1 MAADVRARQD
11 KYQTIAFTLPISC
24 QICLG
29 KVKQPVL
36 CPNNHVFCSGCMD
49 VWLQRNKQCP
59 ACRTPIN
66 PANPVK
72 KIAGGVTQ
80 GFDDKDKMSNPEL
93 RKARFDLLFKEYE
106 EEFERLTEEVQ
117 LLRTENEV
125 LQQQIQKNTG
135 TKQLGPKEDPRH
147 PDTSGVLVLNKKLQ
161 DAQKLYDKVKS
172 ELSRVRQEN
181 SSLKD
186 ENINLNRENQKLRQE
201 IGNRSP
207 HRYGRYTVATL
218 EAKIQ
223 THEKEIN
230 QLNKALEKSDKLIED
245 LNAELDS
252 YRSKPKT
259 TDHSSQSKL
268 SSLSSKHSLD
278 DPTLRSSSSLSSKRS
293 IDDSLSSPYSV
304 DVDLPSKRQLF
315 SDEGE
320 YQSSHKDYVNGEFYS
335 SSDVHDYKA
344 YDKNGAGKNTKR
356 VTFDLPRNE
365 TVSFDLEMPSPLKG
379 NRNNSNGRPA
389 SPVKGVL
396 KNGKKSSLSNGDE
409 SLSLSKPDSLDDSYL
424 DSRRGKSTR
433 LEDEDDF
440 YLSKYSHSS
449 KINKDDNYNYKYTTG
464 KYDADTIP
472 RNESFDLDYP
482 IKSKKRDNYDQVLD
496 DTEVIQSELDDLDIS
511 ITPDFTDCMKLLN
524 RAEKKVS
531 LGTQPTPYSSSRND
545 EFLDDYRVKDTYRSD
560 PIFSDKKSTDAV
572 RPLSDNKYTSKYY
585 TADDYVPRSSSS
597 QSDIPSSRYSGSA
610 STYSDIQ
617 RSTASESDIPSN
629 RYSVNSTYG
638 DIPRSSASQSDIPSN
653 RYNVSSSA
661 YSDIPTSSRESS
673 ALPISSSGYSA
684 VTGSTISTYKPSAI
698 DTLKTSDWDTKS
710 TGYQSSV
717 SDRYTIPGENDKYGI
732 DQYSSSK
739 GGLSQNDQFG
749 VSSDLSTRYAS
760 ASYPSSYNSMTQTS
774 SRLKSSDDISTPTK
788 SASLLPLSQSGFS
801 RSPSVDNLFM
811 SSKSSTQAGK
821 FATAEDIPSSA
832 YKSRL
837 SLPGFS
843 SSVDNVGKYRTSGD
857 RQGMSSVPPT
867 DVAGSSRFLASSL
880 PPKPVRTRSQ
890 SDLGTS
896 VTALKSASYQRAKGN
911 APTATDT
918 VGSFTSDN
926 TLTSQKPP
934 SYPLS
939 SSSYQ
944 TEVGL
949 TSSTSNPP
957 PFLENNKYT
966 GSLVPRQDALDA
978 VSTNKFTN
986 STSVVGE
993 RGPVKASYSYTD
1005 FDIGV
1010 NPRNK
1015 SNITELPLSNRLHTR
1030 SNSLDL
1036 PLNNKDSESFTTSQ
1050 RFSSVADQYSSGVS
1064 YNIDNRPMHAFD
1076 KDMGHFDPIATTNYV
1091 SSSLPNSVSLTG
1103 GSTLDDPGKGRYI
1116 SSSYM
1121 TSSQT
1126 SVTSSITFSSSH
1138 SSTTSSTSNLPPTSS
1153 YPSYQVSKS
1162 LDPIRE
1168 SSAKGNSYLSN
1179 TSTTGDISRS
1189 ESFLPEPKKRL
1200 FDSTDELDLSL
1211 SPIKTTRKTDR
1222 Y

>member
-72 KIAGGVTQ
+72 KIAGGVSQ
-80 GFDDKDKMSNPEL
+80 GSDDKEKMSNPEL

-106 EEFERLTEEVQ
+106 EEFERLTDEVQ

-125 LQQQIQKNTG
+125 LQQQVQKNLG

-172 ELSRVRQEN
+172 ELSRVKQEN
-181 SSLKD
+181 NSLKD

-230 QLNKALEKSDKLIED
+230 QLNKALEKSDKLIEE

-252 YRSKPKT
+252 YRGKPKT
-259 TDHSSQSKL
+259 DPSSKL
-268 SSLSSKHSLD
+268 SSSRHGLE
-278 DPTLRSSSSLSSKRS
+278 DPTLRTSSSLSSKRAM
-293 IDDSLSSPYSV
+293 DDSLSSSYGV
-304 DVDLPSKRQLF
+304 EVDLPSKRQLF
-315 SDEGE
+315 SEDGE
-320 YQSSHKDYVNGEFYS
+320 YQSSHKDYVNGEFYT

-379 NRNNSNGRPA
+379 NRNNSSGRPA

-396 KNGKKSSLSNGDE
+396 KNGKKSSLTNGDE

-424 DSRRGKSTR
+424 DNRRGKSTR

-440 YLSKYSHSS
+440 YLSKYSQNS
-449 KINKDDNYNYKYTTG
+449 KITKDDNYNYKYTSG
-464 KYDADTIP
+464 KYDADTLP

-482 IKSKKRDNYDQVLD
+482 IKSKKRDSYDQVLD
-496 DTEVIQSELDDLDIS
+496 DTEMIQSELDDLDIS

-531 LGTQPTPYSSSRND
+531 LGTQPTTYSASRND

-560 PIFSDKKSTDAV
+560 PLFSDKKSTDPV
-572 RPLSDNKYTSKYY
+572 RSLPENKYPSKYY
-585 TADDYVPRSSSS
+585 PSDDYVPRSSSS

-610 STYSDIQ
+610 SGYSDIQ
-617 RSTASESDIPSN
+617 RSSASETDIPSN
-629 RYSVNSTYG
+629 RYSVSSTYG
-638 DIPRSSASQSDIPSN
+638 DIARSSASQSDIPSS
-653 RYNVSSSA
+653 RYSVSSSA
-661 YSDIPTSSRESS
+661 YNDIPTSSRESS
-673 ALPISSSGYSA
+673 SLPISTSGYSA

-698 DTLKTSDWDTKS
+698 DTLKTSDWDSKS

-717 SDRYTIPGENDKYGI
+717 SDRYTIPGEKDKYGI

-749 VSSDLSTRYAS
+749 VSGDLSSRYS
-760 ASYPSSYNSMTQTS
+760 STSYPSYNSMAQTS

-788 SASLLPLSQSGFS
+788 STSLRPLSQSGFS

-821 FATAEDIPSSA
+821 FATTEDIPTNT

-843 SSVDNVGKYRTSGD
+843 SSIDSVGKYRTSAD
-857 RQGMSSVPPT
+857 RQGMSSVPST

-896 VTALKSASYQRAKGN
+896 VTALKSASYQRAKG
-911 APTATDT
+911 
-918 VGSFTSDN
+918 
-926 TLTSQKPP
+926 
-934 SYPLS
+934 
-939 SSSYQ
+939 
-944 TEVGL
+944 
-949 TSSTSNPP
+949 
-957 PFLENNKYT
+957 
-966 GSLVPRQDALDA
+966 
-978 VSTNKFTN
+978 
-986 STSVVGE
+986 
-993 RGPVKASYSYTD
+993 
-1005 FDIGV
+1005 
-1010 NPRNK
+1010 
-1015 SNITELPLSNRLHTR
+1015 
-1030 SNSLDL
+1030 
-1036 PLNNKDSESFTTSQ
+1036 
-1050 RFSSVADQYSSGVS
+1050 
-1064 YNIDNRPMHAFD
+1064 
-1076 KDMGHFDPIATTNYV
+1076 
-1091 SSSLPNSVSLTG
+1091 
-1103 GSTLDDPGKGRYI
+1103 GSTLDDPGKGRYA
-1116 SSSYM
+1116 SSSYL

-1138 SSTTSSTSNLPPTSS
+1138 SSNTSSSTSNLPPASS